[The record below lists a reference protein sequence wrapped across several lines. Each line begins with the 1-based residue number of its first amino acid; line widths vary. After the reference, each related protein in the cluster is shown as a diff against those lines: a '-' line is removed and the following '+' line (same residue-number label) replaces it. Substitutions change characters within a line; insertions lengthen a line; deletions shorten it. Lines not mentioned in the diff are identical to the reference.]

1 MFSLFWLKYIKLLMI
16 KQSYSPLYKKAT
28 VGLDNWIKKRGY
40 TWAAYKK
47 RGGDKKALCFITQF
61 HAVIGILLCFLFI
74 FKVKNLI
81 PIDTFFLVEDC
92 IY

>member
-28 VGLDNWIKKRGY
+28 VGWIIELRKGVILELLIKKGE
-40 TWAAYKK
+40 
-47 RGGDKKALCFITQF
+47 GGKKALCFITQF
-61 HAVIGILLCFLFI
+61 HAVIGILLCYLFI